1 MITDDDL
8 KKMINVFAT
17 KEDLRILKDKMGG
30 LATKDDVNNIMNG
43 IDKVMGELKTTRQEQ
58 APYLRKITI

>member
-8 KKMINVFAT
+8 KKMINLFAT
-17 KEDLRILKDKMGG
+17 KEDLRILEDKMGG

-43 IDKVMGELKTTRQEQ
+43 IDKVMGELKTTR
-58 APYLRKITI
+58 